1 MPARLRS
8 LRNEDYRTSLTSS
21 RSFGTRLLWKVLNF
35 VDMASLF
42 ITISQVLRNQELR
55 TFFLL
60 LSITV
65 NYFIC
70 RYFQSCKF
78 WSRGFWNSFL
88 FHFQTWY
95 TYTVKFD
102 MMTHEKVVL
111 LQFLIQKIENSFI
124 ELELE
129 VWVHYWIKVYDIL
142 KL

>member
-1 MPARLRS
+1 VRS
-8 LRNEDYRTSLTSS
+8 WLLSLPDNEDYRTSLTRS

-42 ITISQVLRNQELR
+42 ITISQVLRNQESR

-60 LSITV
+60 LPIAV

-70 RYFQSCKF
+70 PYFHPCKF

-95 TYTVKFD
+95 MYTVKFD
-102 MMTHEKVVL
+102 MMDDSWKEGCLVTTIFYTKSWEWLHWIGVRNLSTL
-111 LQFLIQKIENSFI
+111 L
-124 ELELE
+124 
-129 VWVHYWIKVYDIL
+129 D
-142 KL
+142 